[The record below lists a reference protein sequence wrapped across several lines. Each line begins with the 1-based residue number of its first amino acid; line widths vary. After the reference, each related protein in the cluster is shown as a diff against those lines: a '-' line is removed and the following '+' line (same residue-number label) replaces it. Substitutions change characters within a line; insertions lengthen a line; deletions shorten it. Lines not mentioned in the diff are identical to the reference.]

1 MTSTLA
7 VVQQEEPKN
16 PRFDALERMLF
27 GDRKARNR
35 RLTNLRA
42 AFEKVDTTDRL
53 DDLADLIEEW
63 VEVHRDEAGA
73 EILAL
78 AEGCKKMCEERHTVI
93 EKISEQIIKL
103 GESFEEQEAR
113 ARMIRT
119 LTEIEERKR
128 DEF

>member
-7 VVQQEEPKN
+7 VVQQKE

-27 GDRKARNR
+27 GEQKARNR
-35 RLTNLRA
+35 RLANLRA
-42 AFEKVDTTDRL
+42 AFDKVDTTDRL

-63 VEVHRDEAGA
+63 AEAYRDEAGA

-78 AEGCKKMCEERHTVI
+78 AEGCKKMSEERHAII
-93 EKISEQIIKL
+93 ENISEQIIKL